1 MANTINNE
9 VRVGCVGR
17 TVTNEKFIVVEI
29 VTQSRIRIRFL
40 DEFGAEFVR
49 RKENVEKGTIKNPYA
64 ITSWGVGR
72 IGICNH
78 TDKER
83 TFWRRLMKKYSEG
96 KLPHFNK
103 RWLVLEYF
111 LEDIRTLTDYDLLC
125 RQGVIVYDPFGR
137 YDRLEHLK
145 VSLITTYARGIVRYD
160 LFSKEYDVYT
170 CREECA
176 WETGYSANTI
186 FHYCHNQSERDGF
199 KFYYADEFVTDHPEF
214 F

>member
-1 MANTINNE
+1 MAICNE
-9 VRVGCVGR
+9 
-17 TVTNEKFIVVEI
+17 IEI
-29 VTQSRIRIRFL
+29 GQEGISESGERFLIIDRMPNSVKIKFL
-40 DEFGAEFVR
+40 DEFGGEITRRVGLVKRGDVR
-49 RKENVEKGTIKNPYA
+49 NPYR
-64 ITSWGVGR
+64 ITLEGVGR
-72 IGICNH
+72 IGICNY
-78 TDKER
+78 TPEER
-83 TFWRRLMKKYSEG
+83 SMWKRLCHKYAKG
-96 KLPHFNK
+96 QLPHFNK

-111 LEDIRTLTDYDLLC
+111 IEDIKTLIDYDLLC
-125 RQGVIVYDPFGR
+125 REGIIAYDPFGR
-137 YDRLEHLK
+137 YDRLEHLIISHIK
-145 VSLITTYARGIVRYD
+145 THARGVVRYD